1 MFCLQYNELE
11 SLPQLKHCQHLKE
24 LHVGFNR
31 ISQVTGE
38 DIDAM
43 ANQLKVLDLRD
54 NKIEV
59 LPDEIVNLQ
68 SLERLDVSNNNLS
81 ILPFVLG
88 RQRSLLF
95 LERTVSQRIS
105 ISLAF
110 FRIFS
115 KKLKSEKL
123 RGPKNSTNF
132 QAKT

>member
-1 MFCLQYNELE
+1 M
-11 SLPQLKHCQHLKE
+11 
-24 LHVGFNR
+24 
-31 ISQVTGE
+31 TGE

-88 RQRSLLF
+88 RQRSYYF
-95 LERTVSQRIS
+95 
-105 ISLAF
+105 
-110 FRIFS
+110 
-115 KKLKSEKL
+115 
-123 RGPKNSTNF
+123 
-132 QAKT
+132 

>member
-1 MFCLQYNELE
+1 MCLQHNELE

-38 DIDAM
+38 DIDSM

-88 RQRSLLF
+88 TQRTYYYF
-95 LERTVSQRIS
+95 
-105 ISLAF
+105 
-110 FRIFS
+110 
-115 KKLKSEKL
+115 
-123 RGPKNSTNF
+123 
-132 QAKT
+132 